1 MESQTTGKTTTEQQN
16 EIVEFL
22 KNEMNVS
29 DEKIKQWFDD
39 PAKRSILNAL
49 STL

>member
-22 KNEMNVS
+22 RNMGVDDK
-29 DEKIKQWFDD
+29 KIEQWFKD
-39 PAKRSILNAL
+39 PKKRSILNAL